1 MRRTI
6 RTLTI
11 AALVATLLVTS
22 AAVGGGSASAAAPVK
37 AKPAAWAK
45 TVCTSLTTWIG
56 SIESVSADAS
66 ATPPATPADGKKA
79 LVKMVN
85 ASIAATKKLVKKV
98 KKVGAPA
105 VENGSS
111 VQSIVL
117 GQLKQV
123 QSTLTGAKATLQQLP
138 TDDPAAF
145 VAQSRTA
152 QDAIEAGLE
161 GVQAAINAASDLDIE
176 PLVAAFNAEASCQSL
191 MG

>member
-1 MRRTI
+1 MRRGI
-6 RTLTI
+6 RTLSI
-11 AALVATLLVTS
+11 AALVGSLLVTHI
-22 AAVGGGSASAAAPVK
+22 ALGVGSAGAAAPAK

-45 TVCTSLTTWIG
+45 TVCTSLTAWIDK
-56 SIESVSADAS
+56 IESASASAS
-66 ATPPATPADGKKA
+66 ATPPATPADGKKS
-79 LVKMVN
+79 LVKMVS
-85 ASIAATKKLVKKV
+85 ASISATKKLVKKV

-138 TDDPAAF
+138 TDDPSAF

-161 GVQAAINAASDLDIE
+161 GVQAALNAASDLDIA
-176 PLVAAFNAEASCQSL
+176 PLVEAFNAESSCQSL
-191 MG
+191 MA